1 MLETC
6 VLTEKE
12 IIQKDETDVTVILFL
27 FKNPNFIGISKP
39 YDIDLCG
46 KKIWEWVKLACSG
59 YEIKIAHCTPD
70 SDILA
75 LVKPLLTK
83 NKKYTLVLFS
93 DTPLLTKST
102 IDNILSF
109 VRMRDINVLNLIR
122 GYVFN
127 TEYIK
132 TAENIKSG
140 IIEKFN
146 ETEFKVVDNPK
157 KLEKI
162 TQILKDKIINYHLSN
177 GVIITSANVV
187 QIDADVTIE
196 SGSII
201 EPFNNLKGRTYI
213 GKNCRLESGN
223 TIIDSIFGDGCI
235 IKSSYIFGSKIDKN
249 MVIGPFEKIVNKIN

>member
-1 MLETC
+1 M
-6 VLTEKE
+6 
-12 IIQKDETDVTVILFL
+12 FL
-27 FKNPNFIGISKP
+27 FKNPNFAGIFKS

-46 KKIWEWVKLACSG
+46 KKTWEWVKLACSG
-59 YEIKIAHCTPD
+59 YETKIAHCTPD

-75 LVKPLLTK
+75 LVKSLLT

-102 IDNILSF
+102 IDEILSF

-132 TAENIKSG
+132 TAENIKSS

-146 ETEFKVVDNPK
+146 EIEFAVADNPK

-162 TQILKDKIINYHLSN
+162 AQVLKSKIINYHFSN
-177 GVIITSANVV
+177 GVIITSANAV

-201 EPFNNLKGRTYI
+201 EPFNSLKGRTYI

-223 TIIDSIFGDGCI
+223 TIIDSIVGDGCI
-235 IKSSYIFGSKIDKN
+235 IKSSYIFSSKIDKN
-249 MVIGPFEKIVNKIN
+249 MVIGPFDKVINKTN